1 MAAATDQVETPFL
14 QLVMERLWRA
24 TVDAGRRALTLATL
38 VELGGAQRIVET
50 HLVDALG
57 ALAPREREIA
67 ADAFRYLVTSSRR
80 RVVQAASDLSEWLSI
95 PEEEL
100 VPVLEKLASGESGR
114 ILRPVPPPPGST
126 RKAAATRSST
136 TFSGSRS
143 SNGAGSSSASANAR
157 RRLAA
162 SEHYAAGSP

>member
-24 TVDAGRRALTLATL
+24 AVDAGRRALTLATL

-67 ADAFRYLVTSSRR
+67 ADAFRYLVTQLSPPRRAGGVRPIGVAVDSRGG
-80 RVVQAASDLSEWLSI
+80 A
-95 PEEEL
+95 
-100 VPVLEKLASGESGR
+100 
-114 ILRPVPPPPGST
+114 
-126 RKAAATRSST
+126 RS
-136 TFSGSRS
+136 R
-143 SNGAGSSSASANAR
+143 AR
-157 RRLAA
+157 EARL
-162 SEHYAAGSP
+162 G